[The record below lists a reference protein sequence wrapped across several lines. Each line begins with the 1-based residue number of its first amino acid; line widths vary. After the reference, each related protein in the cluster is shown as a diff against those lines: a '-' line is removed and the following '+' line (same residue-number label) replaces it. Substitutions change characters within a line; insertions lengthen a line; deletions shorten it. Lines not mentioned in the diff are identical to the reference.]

1 VYVGMANV
9 GSIATM
15 SHGFAARG
23 TYISNVLDA
32 TQISRFG
39 KMQLHGS
46 LPAGTSLMISTRSG
60 NVKEVSD
67 QDWSKWSDDVSAHD
81 FLPVTSP
88 SARFLQY
95 RLTLATSD
103 ITKSPVV
110 DDVTVAY
117 QMPNLA
123 PQIKA
128 IRLVSG
134 ADPTAQSAA
143 AAAGG
148 QPSGQGGNPPAAA
161 PTDARRVEPEPVVNI
176 VWDASDPNSDPLEYS
191 LYFRRGSDLP
201 WILLRDGLTDNTF
214 QWDTRLV
221 ADGRYQIKVVASDAA
236 ANAPGEGKTAS
247 RVSEPIVVD
256 NTPPD
261 IGDIKWKQTGAAI
274 HLEFSA
280 VDQSSIV
287 AAVDYIVDSGKDW
300 QFVLP
305 TSNIYDSP
313 TASISFDLQ
322 GLAPGTHQ
330 VTLRATDSKGNQAFQ
345 NVFVKVESPTASR

>member
-1 VYVGMANV
+1 V
-9 GSIATM
+9 
-15 SHGFAARG
+15 
-23 TYISNVLDA
+23 
-32 TQISRFG
+32 
-39 KMQLHGS
+39 
-46 LPAGTSLMISTRSG
+46 
-60 NVKEVSD
+60 
-67 QDWSKWSDDVSAHD
+67 
-81 FLPVTSP
+81 
-88 SARFLQY
+88 
-95 RLTLATSD
+95 
-103 ITKSPVV
+103 
-110 DDVTVAY
+110 
-117 QMPNLA
+117 
-123 PQIKA
+123 
-128 IRLVSG
+128 
-134 ADPTAQSAA
+134 
-143 AAAGG
+143 
-148 QPSGQGGNPPAAA
+148 
-161 PTDARRVEPEPVVNI
+161 
-176 VWDASDPNSDPLEYS
+176 YS

-221 ADGRYQIKVVASDAA
+221 ADGRYQVKVVASDAG
-236 ANAPGEGKTAS
+236 ANAPGQGKTAS
-247 RVSEPIVVD
+247 RVSEPLVVD

-305 TSNIYDSP
+305 TSSIYDSP